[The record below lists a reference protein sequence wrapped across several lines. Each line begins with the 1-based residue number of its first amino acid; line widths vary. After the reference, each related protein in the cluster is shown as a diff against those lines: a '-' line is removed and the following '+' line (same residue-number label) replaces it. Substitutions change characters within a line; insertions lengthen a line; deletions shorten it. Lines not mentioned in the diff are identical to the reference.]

1 MAATLTKL
9 SSNTLMRAILGAARS
24 ALDPTLRKGLE
35 FVCVLC
41 KFFVVETAT
50 ITVRDPVFWLR
61 LATQG
66 DLGFAEAFMYGEVD
80 CLDLTALFEVLLDNR
95 SCLSEID
102 TLLAK
107 ASRVVERFCATNLVN
122 NLANAR
128 QNISA
133 HYDISNEMFMA
144 FLSGDMTYSCAI
156 FPELDTDLHE
166 SPLPTAASESS
177 ADPSAYSSTASPSSS
192 EGTLS
197 GVKISQA
204 STRISE
210 AAVRRTRDK
219 DDDAELCDAQIRKML
234 HIVKRADIRPGHRV
248 LEIGSGWGS
257 MAICMAQAFPGVTV
271 DTLTLSEEQ
280 AHLARQRVA
289 EIGLG
294 PRPCQKVRVH
304 LMDYRSMPKEWEGIF
319 DRIVSVEMV
328 EAVGQEFL
336 ETYWARID
344 WALKRDTGVGVVQGI
359 TLPEARF
366 EAYVRDTDFIRK
378 WVFFP
383 GGFLPTLS
391 LLISTMTSGSKG
403 RLIVDSVDNIGP
415 HYARTLRE
423 WRRRFENRFDAEIVP
438 ALRKQYADVLS
449 DGAPG
454 SQEEIEVFRRKWLY
468 YFAYCEVGFAS
479 RSLGDHIVTFTREGH
494 VEYGCQV
501 LGSDVDVE

>member
-1 MAATLTKL
+1 
-9 SSNTLMRAILGAARS
+9 MRAILGAARS

-35 FVCVLC
+35 LVCVLC
-41 KFFVVETAT
+41 KFFVVETLKN
-50 ITVRDPVFWLR
+50 LR
-61 LATQG
+61 HGRLLIICPAVPHSRFFQENYHVAFPAAVQSGPTGG

-144 FLSGDMTYSCAI
+144 LFYLAALFMAHLLLEMTAFLSGDMTYSCAI
-156 FPELDTDLHE
+156 FPELDTDLQE

-294 PRPCQKVRVH
+294 PRP
-304 LMDYRSMPKEWEGIF
+304 LP
-319 DRIVSVEMV
+319 
-328 EAVGQEFL
+328 

-359 TLPEARF
+359 TLPEAL
-366 EAYVRDTDFIRK
+366 
-378 WVFFP
+378 FP